1 MCQVA
6 CRATLPDEP
15 QYAIFSRSSYYS
27 RGASCAPHRVR
38 GCFDALPTIESFM
51 TDHRFDL
58 RSSKNQRRAEAREKA
73 RQLRQEQQK
82 KERRNRLL
90 LQGGVA
96 LAALAIIAVIALV
109 IVGSVRPEGP
119 GPRNMASDGL
129 RITTDFAVV
138 PTSALQP
145 GDRPTVSEA
154 NPARVVDIQIVVDYL
169 CPICREFEETNGDFL
184 ETLIASGAATVEYR
198 PIAILTGRSAGTE
211 YSLRAAN
218 AAACVADRSPDS
230 FFAFNASL
238 FAEQPEEGTP
248 GLDDDQLIELAV
260 DAGSPRSAVDRC
272 VRDRTFA
279 SWVRAATDRALS
291 GPLPIRDVEVDRV
304 QGTPT
309 IFVNG
314 QRFEY
319 RYPFEQEDFAQFVLQ
334 AAGDEFST
342 NPTPT
347 PTPTPSP

>member
-1 MCQVA
+1 M
-6 CRATLPDEP
+6 
-15 QYAIFSRSSYYS
+15 
-27 RGASCAPHRVR
+27 
-38 GCFDALPTIESFM
+38 IESSM
-51 TDHRFDL
+51 TDHRSDS

-73 RQLRQEQQK
+73 RQLREEQQK
-82 KERRNRLL
+82 RERRNRWL

-96 LAALAIIAVIALV
+96 FVAVALVAVIALV
-109 IVGSVRPEGP
+109 LVSSVRPAGP
-119 GPRNMASDGL
+119 GPRNMASDGV
-129 RITTDFAVV
+129 RIGADFSVAS
-138 PTSALQP
+138 TAALP
-145 GDRPTVSEA
+145 ADGTPVASEA
-154 NPARVVDIQIVVDYL
+154 NPPGVVDIQIVVDYL
-169 CPICREFEETNGDFL
+169 CPICREFEETNGAFL

-198 PIAILTGRSAGTE
+198 PVAILTGRSAGTE

-218 AAACVADRSPDS
+218 AVACVVDRTPS
-230 FFAFNASL
+230 AFLAFHTAL

-248 GLDDDQLIELAV
+248 GLDDARLVELAV
-260 DAGSPRSAVDRC
+260 DAGSPRTAVERC
-272 VRDRTFA
+272 VTERTFA

-291 GPLPIRDVEVDRV
+291 GPLPIRNVEVDRV

-347 PTPTPSP
+347 PTPTPTAAP